1 MRRPPGGDSR
11 GGPDRDVEEL
21 AAGKG
26 VKLRPALPEE
36 GQLLWLWGVAAAG
49 ALLLWPFLPR
59 LAGLLPGCP
68 FKRLT
73 GLPCLS
79 CGTTRAAL
87 SLLRGDLAAAF
98 RFNPISAAI
107 GISFLAGGLLAP
119 VWALLRWPV
128 PDALPAATPAR
139 RVAGIAFLVAA
150 WGWQVIRG
158 I

>member
-1 MRRPPGGDSR
+1 M
-11 GGPDRDVEEL
+11 
-21 AAGKG
+21 
-26 VKLRPALPEE
+26 KLRPPLPEE
-36 GQLLWLWGVAAAG
+36 RQLLWLWGAAAAG
-49 ALLLWPFLPR
+49 TLLLWRFLPR
-59 LAGLLPGCP
+59 LAGFLPGCP
-68 FKRLT
+68 FRRLT

-98 RFNPISAAI
+98 HFNPLSTVLALA
-107 GISFLAGGLLAP
+107 FLAGGILAP
-119 VWALLRWPV
+119 LWALLRWPV

-139 RVAGIAFLVAA
+139 RAAGVAFLLAA